1 MFLKDNLLSD
11 LLVDYSLAISRI
23 FMGIADRTVLAIVV
37 AIIRAAFR
45 TIDNIID
52 KFESD
57 MISDF
62 GIERLKLLNEIIRKS
77 ID

>member
-1 MFLKDNLLSD
+1 
-11 LLVDYSLAISRI
+11 
-23 FMGIADRTVLAIVV
+23 MGIADRTVLAIVV

>member
-1 MFLKDNLLSD
+1 MS
-11 LLVDYSLAISRI
+11 IT
-23 FMGIADRTVLAIVV
+23 DRTVLSIVV

-45 TIDNIID
+45 AIDNIVD
-52 KFESD
+52 KLECD

-62 GIERLKLLNEIIRKS
+62 GIERLKLLNKIIRKS